1 MVDKTA
7 KFLLLF
13 TLIFSSVF
21 LPIKSYGKDDSCS
34 DLLVVFARGSGQN
47 RGETINE
54 GIYVNSGLK
63 DDERQSKSFFDEID
77 KRLNKLKI
85 EYISLH
91 DLEGRYNQN
100 GYIAIDVATGFKN
113 KPRHRKDVPNLYYE
127 SVTDGTEEL
136 TWFLEDKMSS
146 CPFQQIIL
154 GGCSQGAHVVGNAL
168 FKLQPRFRPRI
179 AFVALYGDPKYNP
192 RVSSVPVKAGPW
204 ARGNATSVQSG
215 ILGPR
220 AVYIPDEL
228 VGRVGSWCDLSDPIC
243 SNYGLWQVPGA
254 NIIADS
260 FVDKTHS
267 NIYQNKWIPQSANDI
282 AYMIQRNN
290 PILSSRVQTT
300 PWVNKNDKLYQL
312 DLALVLDT
320 TGSMSSII
328 NPIIDNLSA
337 FVSALFGSYW
347 DTRVGVVGFNDPT
360 TPPPWTYYGPMP
372 YFSKKIMDFT
382 HSKTDVGNALK
393 GSYVGFGGDDPEA
406 LYSGLMTAMNDLS
419 WRPGAQKKILVITD
433 APAKDPDPGPGYWT
447 KQQVIKR
454 ALELDPASISVSALP
469 RPQPWPYTNNAI
481 QKVEDEFTDTVKALS
496 IATNGVITEGSR
508 DYKLEYV
515 TNTITKMEFLP
526 VATIDG
532 DARGATGQTMHFSAG
547 SSYDADSSIIKY
559 EWDFNNDGVWDI
571 VSDSPSIEHAY
582 TSLYSGLVVLQ
593 VTSADGDSAK
603 AIHNITILNEV
614 PAQPQP
620 QPPVVK
626 TVTTRVN
633 SSTTVEWVNDYP
645 ENTVVKINDAQGEVL
660 DIVPANTKSYPV
672 DNLPNK
678 AVDLQLFA
686 GNESGWS
693 DVTDVTIPA
702 LLQFLNLPAKDV
714 FRQNSNSKQQLN
726 AHPQSVDATAP
737 SFFDRPILINNTS
750 QAARNLSSNQVKAS
764 KSIVNVKGVSNVAN
778 PYKHNVHSSKNNWLT
793 KSLVAI
799 ICLLGVWPILM
810 SAKIKA
816 KH

>member
-1 MVDKTA
+1 MKN
-7 KFLLLF
+7 K
-13 TLIFSSVF
+13 IFSLIIIAFLIS
-21 LPIKSYGKDDSCS
+21 LPISNVKSEKEICKDVSIIF
-34 DLLVVFARGSGQN
+34 LRGSGQN
-47 RGETINE
+47 LNHDYLNDQYNPETF
-54 GIYVNSGLK
+54 G
-63 DDERQSKSFFDEID
+63 
-77 KRLNKLKI
+77 KI
-85 EYISLH
+85 EKQSFAFFESVEQKIKNQSVERISLH

-382 HSKTDVGNALK
+382 HSKTDVGK
-393 GSYVGFGGDDPEA
+393 PHIGTF
-406 LYSGLMTAMNDLS
+406 
-419 WRPGAQKKILVITD
+419 
-433 APAKDPDPGPGYWT
+433 
-447 KQQVIKR
+447 
-454 ALELDPASISVSALP
+454 
-469 RPQPWPYTNNAI
+469 
-481 QKVEDEFTDTVKALS
+481 
-496 IATNGVITEGSR
+496 
-508 DYKLEYV
+508 
-515 TNTITKMEFLP
+515 
-526 VATIDG
+526 
-532 DARGATGQTMHFSAG
+532 
-547 SSYDADSSIIKY
+547 
-559 EWDFNNDGVWDI
+559 
-571 VSDSPSIEHAY
+571 
-582 TSLYSGLVVLQ
+582 
-593 VTSADGDSAK
+593 
-603 AIHNITILNEV
+603 
-614 PAQPQP
+614 
-620 QPPVVK
+620 
-626 TVTTRVN
+626 
-633 SSTTVEWVNDYP
+633 
-645 ENTVVKINDAQGEVL
+645 
-660 DIVPANTKSYPV
+660 
-672 DNLPNK
+672 
-678 AVDLQLFA
+678 
-686 GNESGWS
+686 
-693 DVTDVTIPA
+693 
-702 LLQFLNLPAKDV
+702 
-714 FRQNSNSKQQLN
+714 
-726 AHPQSVDATAP
+726 
-737 SFFDRPILINNTS
+737 
-750 QAARNLSSNQVKAS
+750 
-764 KSIVNVKGVSNVAN
+764 KGVAD
-778 PYKHNVHSSKNNWLT
+778 
-793 KSLVAI
+793 
-799 ICLLGVWPILM
+799 ICF
-810 SAKIKA
+810 
-816 KH
+816 